1 MPSKQMKVTKPEIW
15 AEMQKPENSF
25 LVELAKAF
33 GSVRIKIGEREWVK

>member
-1 MPSKQMKVTKPEIW
+1 MLVTKPEIW

-33 GSVRIKIGEREWVK
+33 GAQRIKIGEKEWIKK